1 MSCIILG
8 KRVLACL
15 AAYVTPLLSV
25 SSIVAA
31 CYINATVAQEAT
43 ASPETAASPAASLT
57 LAQAAKKLLMQHP
70 ELQVY
75 AWRLKAATGQAE
87 LAALNPAYTLAIA
100 SENLLGSGEYAGVK
114 SQELT
119 VALSSVLELGDKR
132 QARLATA
139 SAERALLFAQQQASS
154 LDLVGELTQR
164 FISVL
169 TLQQKQQ
176 LAVDSQT
183 LAEQALLV
191 VRQRVQ
197 SGAAPAAELLR
208 AKVAVSQAQLQQGLL
223 QAELESSKQALASL
237 WGAQHPDFSEVSGD
251 LLQLADSIDFQLLY
265 QRLLATPQ
273 LEVFAATA
281 RLQQAQLAQLQSQS
295 IADVSWQLGVKRA
308 WENRDVALVAGIA
321 VPLFSQSRQ
330 QAAIKIARS
339 EQEAQRL
346 NQQYELLQ
354 LRARLYQAWQMHRAS
369 SMAVRDL
376 QREILP
382 LLQQALTETEQAY
395 LRGRYS
401 YADWLS
407 SRQALQEAQLQLLDA
422 ASTALSNQ
430 ALIEQ
435 LSGQPLA
442 AHHAINHKLSSS
454 FSSAGTAGA
463 GVLP

>member
-15 AAYVTPLLSV
+15 AAYVTPLLCI
-25 SSIVAA
+25 SSLFAA
-31 CYINATVAQEAT
+31 CYLNSTLAQEAI
-43 ASPETAASPAASLT
+43 AAPETMASPAASLT
-57 LAQAAKKLLMQHP
+57 LEQAAKKLLMQHP
-70 ELQVY
+70 ELQGY
-75 AWRLKAATGQAE
+75 SWRLKAATGQAE
-87 LAALNPAYTLAIA
+87 LAALNPDYRLAIDT
-100 SENLLGSGEYAGVK
+100 ENLLGSGDYAGVK
-114 SQELT
+114 SLELT

-139 SAERALLFAQQQASS
+139 SAERALLLAQQQASS

-164 FISVL
+164 FIRVL

-176 LAVDSQT
+176 LAVDNQT
-183 LAEQALLV
+183 LAEQALQL

-223 QAELESSKQALASL
+223 KAELESSKQALASL
-237 WGAQHPDFSEVSGD
+237 WGAPYADFSEVSGD
-251 LLQLADSIDFQLLY
+251 LLQLADSVDFQLLY
-265 QRLLATPQ
+265 QRVLATPQ

-295 IADVSWQLGVKRA
+295 IADISWQLGVKRS
-308 WENRDVALVAGIA
+308 WDNRDVALVAGVA

-330 QAAIKIARS
+330 QGAIKMALS
-339 EQEAQRL
+339 EQEVQRL
-346 NQQYELLQ
+346 NQQYELQQ
-354 LRARLYQAWQMHRAS
+354 LRARLYQAWQIHRAS

-395 LRGRYS
+395 LGGRYS

-407 SRQALQEAQLQLLDA
+407 ARQALQEARLQLLDA

-435 LSGQPLA
+435 LSGLPLVD
-442 AHHAINHKLSSS
+442 HHAVNRRLSPS
-454 FSSAGTAGA
+454 FSSAVTAGA